1 MKKYLAATIMLI
13 VFLAVFIPLASSD
26 PDGLEKVAASL
37 GIQEP
42 EPVWHGLMAGYSVNA
57 LGDSYVSTLMSGV
70 LGTVFV
76 LAAALVLGTAITK
89 RRQTG
94 TEK

>member
-1 MKKYLAATIMLI
+1 LKKYLAATVMLV

-37 GIQEP
+37 GVREP
-42 EPVWHGLMAGYSVNA
+42 ETVWHGLMGGYSVSA
-57 LGDSYVSTLMSGV
+57 LGDSYISTFTSGV
-70 LGTVFV
+70 LGTMMV
-76 LAAALVLGTAITK
+76 LAAALVLGTAITR